1 MRLAII
7 IIIGFYP
14 VWLWS
19 QTKVVI
25 TGTVT
30 DYNNQPL
37 PGCHVIS
44 GAINTITD
52 ANGKFT
58 LGELVSSETRIIFSF
73 MGYQTL
79 DTIVMVEKNRQFH
92 VQLHAENHRL
102 TEVAIKGV
110 NSQYNNGLN
119 RDGMTT
125 NELRQSMNGTLTKTL
140 ERLPGFN
147 SMDIGVSASKPVIR
161 GMAFNRVVVVNNGIK
176 QEGQQ
181 WGADHGLEI
190 DPFLTER
197 AEVIKGAVSLEH
209 GSEAMG
215 GILQVSSNQIPD
227 RGFSG
232 NFQVLGKSVNETVGS
247 SLLLQESNQKLFFK
261 TRLTA
266 LDFGD
271 YRIPADTIIYLSRKT
286 PVYNKRLKNSAGK
299 EQDVYL
305 QAGMVQSTWQTSVSA
320 SRVWQKSGFFPGA
333 HGKPDLQRV
342 AHDGN
347 FRDIDFP
354 FQNMEHLKVVSNTRV
369 QMGKSFLAVDLG
381 YQRNHRQ
388 EWSLFHTHFGE
399 LAPPLENPNLEMDFI
414 LNTLTANG
422 RWTIPTGDNHS
433 LTTGVQI
440 QKQENRS
447 SGFGFFLPDFNRQT
461 YGVFVKSQW
470 QINPKTSFTSG
481 LRYDYGNIETKPF
494 FDQNVYN
501 YMIAKGITEEEAFAY
516 AKRSALLNRRFANIS
531 WLGSLK
537 YEPREHITITI
548 NTGSSFRI
556 PTAIEL
562 SANGIHHGSFRH
574 EAGSAN
580 LSSEKGYFVD
590 GSIEIR
596 KGNNSFMISPYLYYF
611 SNYIFLSPSL
621 EWSELSHAGQIYRYL
636 QSKAIM
642 GGVEFTSNVEIG
654 KHLDLLLNGEW
665 LMNAQTG
672 NVENSGY
679 PLPFSPPA
687 NFFAELS
694 YKLQP
699 NNEGAKISVHSKS
712 ALKQSRIARN
722 ESITPGYFSFGM
734 GFHTSVK
741 AGSTK
746 LLIDVHAHNI
756 FNNKYFNHISFYRKL
771 EIPEPGRNVQIL
783 LSLPF

>member
-7 IIIGFYP
+7 IIIGFFP

-19 QTKVVI
+19 QTKVHI

-30 DYNNQPL
+30 DNNNQPL

-44 GAINTITD
+44 GAMNTITD
-52 ANGKFT
+52 ANGIFS
-58 LGELVSSETRIIFSF
+58 LGDLASSETSISFSF
-73 MGYQTL
+73 LGFQTL
-79 DTIVMVEKNRQFH
+79 DTIVTVGKTNQIRI
-92 VQLHAENHRL
+92 QLKPENHQL
-102 TEVAIKGV
+102 TEVSINGV
-110 NSQYNNGLN
+110 NGSQMGGLT
-119 RDGMTT
+119 RDKMTA
-125 NELRQSMNGTLTKTL
+125 NELRESMNGTLTKTL

-147 SMDIGVSASKPVIR
+147 SMDIGASASKPVIR

-215 GILQVSSNQIPD
+215 GLLQITSNTMPES
-227 RGFSG
+227 GFSG
-232 NFQVLGKSVNETVGS
+232 NFQVLGKTVNETLGS
-247 SLLLQESNQKLFFK
+247 SLLMQGSNQKLFFK
-261 TRLTA
+261 TRFTV

-271 YRIPADTIIYLSRKT
+271 YRIPADTIIYLSRKI
-286 PVYNKRLKNSAGK
+286 PVFNRRLKNTAGK

-305 QAGMVQSTWQTSVSA
+305 QAGMVQTKWQTSVSA

-342 AHDGN
+342 AHDGS

-354 FQNMEHLKVVSNTRV
+354 FQNMEHLKLVSNTRI
-369 QMGKSFLAVDLG
+369 QAGESFLAIDLG

-399 LAPPLENPNLEMDFI
+399 MAPPEKNPNLEMDFT
-414 LNTLTANG
+414 LNTWTGNG
-422 RWTIPTGDNHS
+422 RWTIPTGKSHS

-440 QKQENRS
+440 QKQENHS

-461 YGVFVKSQW
+461 YGLFVKSQW
-470 QINPKTSFTSG
+470 QINPKTGITSG
-481 LRYDYGNIETKPF
+481 LRYDHGNIETEPF
-494 FDQNVYN
+494 FDQNIYN
-501 YMIAKGITEEEAFAY
+501 YMIANGTPESEATAY
-516 AKRSALLNRRFANIS
+516 AQRAVQVKRQYANVS
-531 WLGSLK
+531 WLASLK
-537 YEPREHITITI
+537 FEPRQNITFTI

-574 EAGSAN
+574 ETGSAN

-590 GSIEIR
+590 GSFEIR
-596 KGNNSFMISPYLYYF
+596 KGNSSIMVTPYLYYF

-621 EWSELSHAGQIYRYL
+621 EWSALPHAGQIYRYM
-636 QSKAIM
+636 QSEAMM
-642 GGVEFTSNVEIG
+642 GGVEFTSNIAMG
-654 KHLDLLLNGEW
+654 NRMNLLFNGEW
-665 LMNAQTG
+665 LINAQTG
-672 NVENSGY
+672 DDENSGY

-699 NNEGAKISVHSKS
+699 NNEGAKISIHGKS

-734 GFHTSVK
+734 GFHTSLK